1 MFQYLSNEVR
11 DGLEAA
17 RKQALRRRSRM
28 SVQVG
33 DEVYPILRYWQNGFS
48 IDASHTSHLRG
59 LVDIYDGPRQMTQ
72 CLLVASTVEHGELVC
87 EFKRNTT
94 ALDRAPLDFERAG
107 ERPVALL
114 PHKF

>member
-17 RKQALRRRSRM
+17 RKQAQRRRSRM

-33 DEVYPILRYWQNGFS
+33 DAIYPILRYWQNGFS
-48 IDASHTSHLRG
+48 IDASHTTHLRG
-59 LVDIYDGPRQMTQ
+59 LVDIYDGPRQLTQ
-72 CLLVASTVEHGELVC
+72 CLLVASTVENGELVC
-87 EFKRNTT
+87 EFKRNTA
-94 ALDRAPLDFERAG
+94 ALDQAPLDFELAG

-114 PHKF
+114 PRRF